1 MIKAL
6 KLRKAVVAIAI
17 GIFALV
23 AAQIMTAYNVD
34 GNRVVLGVSGV
45 CFIIGSILFL
55 YPILF
60 AKKVDKDGEEVEL
73 RPVEKEPVLEEETK

>member
-17 GIFALV
+17 GILALV
-23 AAQIMTAYNVD
+23 VAQIMTAYNVD

-45 CFIIGSILFL
+45 CLIIGAILFL

-60 AKKVDKDGEEVEL
+60 AKKVDKDGDEVEL
-73 RPVEKEPVLEEETK
+73 KPVEKDGLGG